1 MANIKAHV
9 KPLAAYRMTK
19 RTILM
24 FARLALSAALLFG
37 VVLPASAQ
45 EKPVLT
51 VYTYSSF
58 VGKYG
63 PGNAVKQAFEAQC
76 DCTLAYVAAD
86 DAGSLLSRLKLEGEN
101 TKADIVMGLDANTA
115 AEANATGLFTPHGID
130 PKTLSLPLTWSDPN
144 LVPFDWGYLAFV
156 YDETKIQ
163 TPPKSLKELVS
174 NPNGPKIVVQDP
186 RTSAPGLGFMLWMS
200 SVFGNGAGDAWKQL
214 RPRIVTFTKGW
225 SEAYGLFLKG
235 EADMVLSYTTS
246 PAYHIAMEKK
256 NQFKAAPFAE
266 GHYVHIELAGVTKV
280 TKQKDLANRFIGFML
295 SDAFQAKM
303 PEGNF
308 MYPART
314 PAAGLPAS
322 YATLIKPDKA
332 LLMAP
337 ADVAANRR
345 TLIDAWLD
353 ATAR

>member
-1 MANIKAHV
+1 MLLTRIALTAALAFGLTA
-9 KPLAAYRMTK
+9 PLA
-19 RTILM
+19 
-24 FARLALSAALLFG
+24 
-37 VVLPASAQ
+37 AQ

-58 VGKYG
+58 TGKYG
-63 PGNAVKQAFEAQC
+63 PGQAVKQAFEAQC
-76 DCTLAYVAAD
+76 NCTLEYVAAD
-86 DAGSLLSRLKLEGEN
+86 DAGSLFARLKLEGEA
-101 TKADIVMGLDANTA
+101 TKADVVLGLDANLA
-115 AEANATGLFTPHGID
+115 ADANAAGLFAPHGID
-130 PKTLSLPLTWSDPN
+130 PKSLTLPLPWSDPN

-156 YDETKIQ
+156 YDDTKLKN
-163 TPPKSLKELVS
+163 PPKSLKELIE
-174 NPNGPKIVVQDP
+174 NANGPKIVVQDA
-186 RTSAPGLGFMLWMS
+186 RTSAPGLGFLLWMA
-200 SVFGNGAGDAWKQL
+200 SVYGDKAPDAWKQL

-246 PAYHIAMEKK
+246 PAYHIAVEKK
-256 NQFKAAPFAE
+256 TQYKAAPFAE

-280 TKQKDLANRFIGFML
+280 AKQKALANQFIAFML

-314 PAAGLPAS
+314 PTTGLPAS
-322 YATLIKPDKA
+322 YADLIKPDKA
-332 LLMAP
+332 ILMP
-337 ADVAANRR
+337 PSDVRDRR
-345 TLIDAWLD
+345 RALIDAWLD

>member
-1 MANIKAHV
+1 MVTINAHV
-9 KPLAAYRMTK
+9 KPLPAIRLAQ
-19 RTILM
+19 RTISM
-24 FARLALSAALLFG
+24 FARLALSAALLLG
-37 VVLPASAQ
+37 VTLHASAQ
-45 EKPVLT
+45 QTPVLT

-86 DAGSLLSRLKLEGEN
+86 DAGSLLSRLKLEGDS
-101 TKADIVMGLDANTA
+101 TKADIVLGLDANTA
-115 AEANATGLFTPHGID
+115 ADANATGLFAPHGID
-130 PKTLSLPLTWSDPN
+130 PKTLSLPIAWSDPN
-144 LVPFDWGYLAFV
+144 LVPFDWGYLAFI
-156 YDETKIQ
+156 YDETKLT
-163 TPPKSLKELVS
+163 TPPKSLKDLVS

-186 RTSAPGLGFMLWMS
+186 RTSAPGLGFMLWMA
-200 SVFGNGAGDAWKQL
+200 SVYGDGAADAWKQL

-246 PAYHIAMEKK
+246 PAYHIAVEKK
-256 NQFKAAPFAE
+256 NQYKAAAFAE
-266 GHYVHIELAGVTKV
+266 GQYVHIELAGVTKV
-280 TKQKDLANRFIGFML
+280 TKQKDLANRFISFML

-337 ADVAANRR
+337 SDVAARRR